1 MSAALKEET
10 QARLEGAALPNPL
23 IGPHTI
29 QEWIELPSP
38 EDGSSVELIFG
49 HFHVDPP
56 PSGEHQ
62 LAVTRLI
69 RPFEDSISAAG
80 RTDLYAV
87 IGVGVKISSTLRN
100 GSIPDV
106 VIMDRPPAGASFPA
120 EALRLAVEVW
130 SPGND
135 RNEREAKV
143 VAYAAA
149 GVPFLWTIS
158 RKGDHPGLELI
169 AHRLHEGQY
178 VLENTVRAAGAATIT
193 AAPVP
198 ITLDSAD
205 LVF

>member
-1 MSAALKEET
+1 MSAALREE
-10 QARLEGAALPNPL
+10 EALPSPL

-29 QEWIELPSP
+29 EEWLDLPSP

-49 HFHVDPP
+49 HFHVTPA

-62 LAVTRLI
+62 LAVSRLI

-80 RTDLYAV
+80 RTDLYAL
-87 IGVGVKISSTLRN
+87 IGVGVKISSTLRT
-100 GSIPDV
+100 GLIPDV

-135 RNEREAKV
+135 RNEREAKMI
-143 VAYAAA
+143 AYAAA

-158 RKGDHPGLELI
+158 RKGDDPGLELI
-169 AHRLHEGQY
+169 AHRLHDDQY
-178 VLENTVRAAGAATIT
+178 LVENTVKSAGPTTIT
-193 AAPVP
+193 AAPIP
-198 ITLDSAD
+198 ITLDLAD

>member
-1 MSAALKEET
+1 MSAALQEET
-10 QARLEGAALPNPL
+10 RARQEEATLPDPL

-29 QEWIELPSP
+29 QEWLDLPSP

-49 HFHVDPP
+49 HFHVTPP

-69 RPFEDSISAAG
+69 RPMEDSISAAG

-100 GSIPDV
+100 GFIPDV
-106 VIMDRPPAGASFPA
+106 VIMDRPPTGASFPA

-130 SPGND
+130 SPGNT
-135 RNEREAKV
+135 RNEREAKMA
-143 VAYAAA
+143 AYAVA

-158 RKGDHPGLELI
+158 RKGDHPGLELT
-169 AHRLHEGQY
+169 AHRLHGDQY
-178 VLENTVRAAGAATIT
+178 AVDNTVRSAGPTTIT
-193 AAPVP
+193 AAPIPV
-198 ITLDSAD
+198 TLDLAD